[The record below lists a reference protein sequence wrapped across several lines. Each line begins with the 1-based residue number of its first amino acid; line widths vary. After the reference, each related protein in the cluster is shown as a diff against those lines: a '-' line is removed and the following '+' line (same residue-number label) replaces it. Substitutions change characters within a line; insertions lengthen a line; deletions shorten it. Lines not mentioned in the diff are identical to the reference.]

1 MGISK
6 IFVKASFIARRLLF
20 VVMISFGLMAVNSYT
35 QWFKPIND
43 VFENIILPIHW
54 VANIPARVSRWSSFM
69 VADSADLQMENAR
82 LAQENLI
89 HRGQIQ
95 RMADLAAENLRLR
108 LLLNATELFLDS
120 VLVTEVIGVSPTPR
134 RHTLVIDRGSQ
145 DGAYVGQPL
154 LDAEG
159 LMGQIISVYDNH
171 SIALLITDSSHAIPI
186 QVLRNGL
193 RSIAEGTSDYN
204 RLRLRFI
211 SSTADIRAG
220 DSLVSSGLGERF
232 PPGYPVGKVITVTQI
247 PGANFVDVEVEP
259 TAQIDRSKHLLLVF
273 TLGDVGVPGS
283 LQ

>member
-1 MGISK
+1 M
-6 IFVKASFIARRLLF
+6 RRLLF
-20 VVMISFGLMAVNSYT
+20 VVMISFGLMAANSYT

-43 VFENIILPIHW
+43 VFETIILPIHW
-54 VANIPARVSRWSSFM
+54 VANIPARVSRWSSFR
-69 VADSADLQMENAR
+69 VADSADLQMENTR

-108 LLLNATELFLDS
+108 LLLNATELFLGS

-134 RHTLVIDRGSQ
+134 RHTLVIDRGSE

-159 LMGQIISVYDNH
+159 LMGQIISVYDSH
-171 SIALLITDSSHAIPI
+171 SIALLITDSSHAIPV

-193 RSIAEGTSDYN
+193 RSIAEGTSNYN

-232 PPGYPVGKVITVTQI
+232 PPGYPVGKVIAVTQVL
-247 PGANFVDVEVEP
+247 GANFVDVEVEP

-273 TLGDVGVPGS
+273 TLDDVGVPGS